1 VSTGILAALFG
12 ATVAAAPIPL
22 RPIPWQEPA
31 PLGRLFL
38 QQPFE
43 APQPESGLSV
53 QALSANLFMK
63 GGRPGGF
70 EYTVDEEIASL
81 SFTGHV
87 VLGERVGLS
96 LTVPVVIQYGGWLD
110 PVVDGVEKLV
120 HARSARRGSTDFQT
134 VARFAT
140 ANGRVLEQ
148 VGPAAS
154 LGDVTLG
161 ARWLLV
167 TQDGFRPA
175 LALRA
180 ALKAPT
186 GGHLAGSGTWDVGA
200 GVLGGWEAGFF
211 AAHVAFDVAVPGGM
225 LDGLELQTRPYGSVQ
240 VGFAFRT
247 SESIALHL
255 QLSGHTS
262 PLRIDDAPGLSG
274 STLYILAGAEWQ
286 VAPGTAIALSAV
298 ENYLSPGRGADFSV
312 PLGLRVGL
320 GPTGRPAR
328 DD

>member
-1 VSTGILAALFG
+1 VTPGLSAALFG
-12 ATVAAAPIPL
+12 ATLAASPIPL

-43 APQPESGLSV
+43 APEPETSLSV
-53 QALSANLFMK
+53 QVLSANLLMR

-70 EYTVDEEIASL
+70 EYNVDEEIASV
-81 SFTGHV
+81 SFTGEV
-87 VLGERVGLS
+87 VLGDRLGLS
-96 LTVPVVIQYGGWLD
+96 LAVPVVVQYGGWLD
-110 PVVDGVEKLV
+110 PIIDGVEKLV
-120 HARSARRGSTDFQT
+120 GARSARRGTTSFQT

-140 ANGRVLEQ
+140 ADGRVLQQ
-148 VGPAAS
+148 VGPAAA

-167 TQDGFRPA
+167 RQDGLRPA
-175 LALRA
+175 VAVRA

-186 GGHLAGSGTWDVGA
+186 GGTLAGSGTWDVGG

-211 AAHVAFDVAVPGGM
+211 AAHVAFDVSIPNGR
-225 LDGLELQTRPYGSVQ
+225 LDVLELQTRPYGSVQ
-240 VGFAFRT
+240 VGFGFRA
-247 SESIALHL
+247 SDSVALHL

-262 PLRIDDAPGLSG
+262 PLRVDDAPGLSG
-274 STLYILAGAEWQ
+274 STFYVLAGAEWQ
-286 VAPGTAIALSAV
+286 VVPGTTLALSAV

-312 PLGLRVGL
+312 LLGVRFAF
-320 GPTGRPAR
+320 GPSGHRGP
-328 DD
+328 DI

>member
-1 VSTGILAALFG
+1 VSIGIGAALLG

-81 SFTGHV
+81 SFTGQV
-87 VLGERVGLS
+87 VLADRVGLS
-96 LTVPVVIQYGGWLD
+96 LSVPVIIQYGGWLD
-110 PVVDGVEKLV
+110 PIVDGVEKLV
-120 HARSARRGSTDFQT
+120 HARHARRGDKPFQT
-134 VARFAT
+134 VARFST
-140 ANGRVLEQ
+140 AGGRVLEQ
-148 VGPAAS
+148 IGPAAS
-154 LGDVTLG
+154 LGDVSLG

-167 TQDGFRPA
+167 AQDGLRPA
-175 LALRA
+175 LALRG

-200 GVLGGWEAGFF
+200 GVLAGWEAGFF
-211 AAHVAFDVAVPGGM
+211 AAHVAFDVAVPCGR
-225 LDGLELQTRPYGSVQ
+225 LDVLELQTRPYGSVQ

-247 SESIALHL
+247 SDAIALHL

-262 PLRIDDAPGLSG
+262 PLRIEDAPGLSG
-274 STLYILAGAEWQ
+274 STLYVLAGAEWQ
-286 VAPGTAIALSAV
+286 VAPGAALALSAV

-312 PLGLRVGL
+312 LLGLRFGL
-320 GPTGRPAR
+320 GPAGHAAPV
-328 DD
+328 D

>member
-1 VSTGILAALFG
+1 MSIGLFAALFG

-53 QALSANLFMK
+53 QAVSANLFMK

-70 EYTVDEEIASL
+70 DYTVDEEIASL
-81 SFTGHV
+81 SFTGEV
-87 VLGERVGLS
+87 AFGERVGLS

-110 PVVDGVEKLV
+110 PVVDGVEKLF

-154 LGDVTLG
+154 LGD
-161 ARWLLV
+161 
-167 TQDGFRPA
+167 
-175 LALRA
+175 
-180 ALKAPT
+180 
-186 GGHLAGSGTWDVGA
+186 
-200 GVLGGWEAGFF
+200 
-211 AAHVAFDVAVPGGM
+211 
-225 LDGLELQTRPYGSVQ
+225 
-240 VGFAFRT
+240 
-247 SESIALHL
+247 
-255 QLSGHTS
+255 
-262 PLRIDDAPGLSG
+262 
-274 STLYILAGAEWQ
+274 
-286 VAPGTAIALSAV
+286 
-298 ENYLSPGRGADFSV
+298 
-312 PLGLRVGL
+312 
-320 GPTGRPAR
+320 
-328 DD
+328 

>member
-1 VSTGILAALFG
+1 VSAGVCAALLG
-12 ATVAAAPIPL
+12 ATLAAAPIPL

-43 APQPESGLSV
+43 SPTPESELSV

-63 GGRPGGF
+63 GGRPRGF
-70 EYTVDEEIASL
+70 DYSVDEEIASL
-81 SFTGHV
+81 SFTGQV

-110 PVVDGVEKLV
+110 PIVDGVEKLFQSR
-120 HARSARRGSTDFQT
+120 AARRSSAEFQT
-134 VARFAT
+134 VARFST

-180 ALKAPT
+180 AVKAPT
-186 GGHLAGSGTWDVGA
+186 GGHLAGSGTWDLGVGL
-200 GVLGGWEAGFF
+200 LGGWEAGFF
-211 AAHVAFDVAVPGGM
+211 AAHVAFDVAVPRGM
-225 LDGLELQTRPYGSVQ
+225 LDGLGLQTRPYGSIQ

-247 SESIALHL
+247 SDFIALHL

-274 STLYILAGAEWQ
+274 STLYVLAGAEWQ
-286 VAPGTAIALSAV
+286 FAPGTALALSAV

-312 PLGLRVGL
+312 LVGLRVAL
-320 GPTGRPAR
+320 GPRG
-328 DD
+328 